1 MSQVA
6 AISSSVT
13 LTEIVEVIGEAAAL
27 KLVHKYGGTSPRLPA
42 LRNCTTE
49 HDLAVVIGL
58 DLLTKLVVVTGGA
71 RWLYVPKCAKG
82 LREARN
88 REIVAAYTAG
98 EPVEVIAR
106 RYNLSDRQVWNI
118 LKQTVV
124 DDGQSSL
131 F

>member
-42 LRNCTTE
+42 MRNCSPE
-49 HDLAVVIGL
+49 HELAELIGL
-58 DLLTKLVVVTGGA
+58 DLLTQLVSVTGGA
-71 RWLYVPKCAKG
+71 RWLYVPKCAQG
-82 LREARN
+82 LRESRN

-98 EPVEVIAR
+98 EPVESIAR

-118 LKQTVV
+118 LKNTVM
-124 DDGQSSL
+124 DDGQSRL